1 VFLATYAVAAIPPS
15 IYWGITNPAVL
26 QRRMHVGP
34 VAETRTA
41 QKLASTGL
49 FVAFAVLVVV
59 SALDHRFGWS
69 TVPTAVSL
77 GGDVL
82 VAIGFGIG
90 ILTVSQNSYA
100 AANITVEA
108 DQRVISTGLYGFV
121 RHPMYFSAVIM
132 MIGIPLALDSYW
144 GLAGVVFGVL
154 VLALRIDDEENM
166 LEHELAGYPE
176 YKQKVRSRLVPFV
189 W

>member
-1 VFLATYAVAAIPPS
+1 
-15 IYWGITNPAVL
+15 
-26 QRRMHVGP
+26 MHVGP

-100 AANITVEA
+100 AANITVKA

-132 MIGIPLALDSYW
+132 MIGIPLALVPTGGWRASSS
-144 GLAGVVFGVL
+144 ACPS
-154 VLALRIDDEENM
+154 LRCASTTRRTCSNT
-166 LEHELAGYPE
+166 
-176 YKQKVRSRLVPFV
+176 S
-189 W
+189 